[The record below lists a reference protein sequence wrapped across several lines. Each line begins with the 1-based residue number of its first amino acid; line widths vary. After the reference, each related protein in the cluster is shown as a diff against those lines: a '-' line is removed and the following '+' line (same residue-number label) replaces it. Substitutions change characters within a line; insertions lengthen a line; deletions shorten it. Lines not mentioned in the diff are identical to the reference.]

1 MKKLIL
7 FLVPLLLVQSFA
19 FADSGAGLKTLID
32 EYRYSV
38 TVEWDQKDEAALKGI
53 QTRFRDDVRALD
65 ISVADIRAAVTTHDA
80 EIANVLNQESEA
92 AMAEELQKLID
103 VRSQEMYAQGASWSP
118 GAVFAAGLGVLLVL
132 EIIVLAMKN
141 SDCPGNNTAPE
152 GVRYDCVWPN

>member
-7 FLVPLLLVQSFA
+7 FLVPLLLVQSIA

-32 EYRYSV
+32 DYRYSV
-38 TVEWDQKDEAALKGI
+38 TVEWDQKDEAALKTI
-53 QTRFRDDVRALD
+53 QSRFHDDVRALN
-65 ISVADIRAAVTTHDA
+65 VTLADVKSAVSTHDA

-92 AMAEELQKLID
+92 AMAAELQKLID
-103 VRSQEMYAQGASWSP
+103 LRSEGMYAQGASWSP
-118 GAVFAAGLGVLLVL
+118 GAVFGAGLGVLLIL

-152 GVRYDCVWPN
+152 GVRYDCEWPN

>member
-7 FLVPLLLVQSFA
+7 FLVPLLLIQSMA
-19 FADSGAGLKTLID
+19 FADTANGLKTLID
-32 EYRYSV
+32 DYRYNV
-38 TVEWDQKDEAALKGI
+38 TVEWDQKDQAALREI
-53 QTRFRDDVRALD
+53 QAEFHQEVKALNV
-65 ISVADIRAAVTTHDA
+65 SLEDIRAAVKTEDA
-80 EIANVLNQESEA
+80 EIANVLNQKNES

-103 VRSQEMYAQGASWSP
+103 TRSHEMYAQGASWSP

-152 GVRYDCVWPN
+152 GVRYDCVWP